1 MGALASIVDFVWG
14 GGTPG
19 EVEAKTQITPGTA
32 GWFDLLLGR
41 QSSKAGQ
48 AVSAQQALEVS
59 AWLCGT
65 RVIAEGL
72 AQVDCKAIQEL
83 PNGARRVAEDHP
95 VHRLLYRRPN
105 DMQTAFEFREQIAF
119 HLVLC
124 GNAFVVKTRASNGE
138 LLELLPYEP
147 GAVTVTRNTD
157 GTTSYRVKLASGADV
172 PIPAADMWH
181 LRGPS
186 WNGWTGLSGVNLA
199 RNALGLA
206 LAAEEFGSEL
216 FANGARPSGILT
228 TDGDATLDAKKMADI
243 KAAWNEANV
252 GSGQRMKTAVLSGV
266 KWQPLSANADEA
278 QFIEL
283 RRQQVLEVARF
294 LRINPIMLM
303 QQDDGTASYAS
314 VEQMFL
320 AHATHTLGP
329 WFERFE
335 QSAEANLLTEREWRE
350 GYRVEIFDGDLVRGT
365 AKERAETL
373 AIMRQNGII
382 TPNEWRD
389 AEDYGRLAGAGM
401 DEARPSANLYGQPEP
416 AQAGG

>member
-1 MGALASIVDFVWG
+1 MGALSAIVDFVWG
-14 GGTPG
+14 GDTPG
-19 EVEAKTQITPGTA
+19 GIEAKTQITPGTA
-32 GWFDLLLGR
+32 GWFDMLMGR

-48 AVSAQQALEVS
+48 AVSVQQALEVS

-72 AQVDCKAIQEL
+72 AQVDCKVIQER
-83 PNGARRVAEDHP
+83 PDGARRVAEEHP

-105 DMQTAFEFREQIAF
+105 DLQTAFEFREQIAF

-147 GAVTVTRNTD
+147 GAVTVTRNND
-157 GTTSYRVKLASGADV
+157 GTLSYRVQLASGADV
-172 PIPAADMWH
+172 PVSAADMWH
-181 LRGPS
+181 IRGPS
-186 WNGWTGLSGVNLA
+186 WNGWMGLNGVNLA

-228 TDGDATLDAKKMADI
+228 TENGATLDAKQMEAI
-243 KAAWNEANV
+243 KAAWTAANV

-266 KWQPLSANADEA
+266 KWQALSANADEA

-303 QQDDGTASYAS
+303 HQDGTASYAS

-335 QSAEANLLTEREWRE
+335 QSAETNLLSEREWRE

-389 AEDYGRLAGAGM
+389 AEDYGRLNGAGM
-401 DEARPSANLYGQPEP
+401 DEAVPSANLYGQREQAP
-416 AQAGG
+416 AGG

>member
-1 MGALASIVDFVWG
+1 MGWLASIRSAFG
-14 GGTPG
+14 F
-19 EVEAKTQITPGTA
+19 EAKATISPGDA
-32 GWFDLLLGR
+32 AWFDMLLAR
-41 QSSKAGQ
+41 QPSKAGQ
-48 AVSAQQALEVS
+48 AVGVQQALEVS

-72 AQVDCKAIQEL
+72 AQVDCKVIQET
-83 PNGARRVAEDHP
+83 PDGSRRVAVEHP
-95 VHRLLYRRPN
+95 VYRLLYRRPN
-105 DMQTAFEFREQIAF
+105 DLQTAFEFREQIGF

-124 GNAFVVKTRASNGE
+124 GNAFVVKTRASNGD

-147 GAVTVTRNTD
+147 SAVTVTRNADMTL
-157 GTTSYRVKLASGADV
+157 SYRVQLANGRQV
-172 PIPAADMWH
+172 PVPAADMWH
-181 LRGPS
+181 IRAAS
-186 WNGWTGLSGVNLA
+186 WNGYMGLNGVSLA

-228 TDGDATLDAKKMADI
+228 TEGGVTLSAEQQAQI
-243 KAAWNEANV
+243 KAAWTAANV

-266 KWQPLSANADEA
+266 KWQALSANADEA

-283 RRQQVLEVARF
+283 RKQQVLEVARN

-303 QQDDGTASYAS
+303 HQDGTASYAS

-335 QSAEANLLTEREWRE
+335 QSAEANLLTEAEWRA

-389 AEDYGRLAGAGM
+389 AEDYGRLVGPGM
-401 DEARPSANLYGQPEP
+401 DEARPSANLYGQPD
-416 AQAGG
+416 AAGGG